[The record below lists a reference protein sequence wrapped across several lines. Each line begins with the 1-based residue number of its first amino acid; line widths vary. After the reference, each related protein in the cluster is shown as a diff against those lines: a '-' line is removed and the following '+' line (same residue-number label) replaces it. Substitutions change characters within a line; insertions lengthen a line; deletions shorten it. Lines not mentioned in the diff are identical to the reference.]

1 MISKLSEVV
10 SPTNSSTASSYYDS
24 KVKFKTEYSD
34 CFEDDN
40 KLKYEFVSPKDTI
53 LESKVVKG
61 LSSAYEGVDKIAEK
75 NRVKNADTI
84 RRKYKDD
91 SQKDM

>member
-10 SPTNSSTASSYYDS
+10 SPTNSSAASTYYDS

-34 CFEDDN
+34 CYEDDN
-40 KLKYEFVSPKDTI
+40 KLKSESIYTRDMIE
-53 LESKVVKG
+53 ESKVVKG
-61 LSSAYEGVDKIAEK
+61 IPDNLSRLDKIPQK
-75 NRVKNADTI
+75 NRVQNVDTI

-91 SQKDM
+91 CHK

>member
-10 SPTNSSTASSYYDS
+10 SPTSSSAASSYYDS

-34 CFEDDN
+34 CYEDDN
-40 KLKYEFVSPKDTI
+40 NLKSESINTRDMI

-61 LSSAYEGVDKIAEK
+61 LPDNYSKFDKIP
-75 NRVKNADTI
+75 
-84 RRKYKDD
+84 
-91 SQKDM
+91 